1 MTVNFKL
8 LISLAKLR
16 DNLSERPEEEVT
28 AVHDVE
34 LVHVVHEHDAEVE
47 EPDPHDQLRGH
58 SKKVL
63 NLGGGGRSNYTE
75 CHGGGV
81 GSLTV

>member
-1 MTVNFKL
+1 MTVNFKV

-16 DNLSERPEEEVT
+16 DNLSERPEEEVA

-58 SKKVL
+58 SKFFF
-63 NLGGGGRSNYTE
+63 LGGEGVGQITLNVME
-75 CHGGGV
+75 GEGGV
-81 GSLTV
+81 